1 MPALSTGF
9 IQELVADFIAD
20 HPLAQISIHAR
31 STLKLVDWLVT
42 GHLDVALTSNPV
54 VHPELTRVPLARR
67 AFVCLLPLD
76 HPVAGRS
83 VIRASDLA
91 GEPFISLSPD
101 SQLRQRIDRLFE
113 EAGIERRLMLEA
125 PMAPTICALIA
136 RGLGVSILNPFYIG
150 AFRDLVVTR
159 PFAPVV
165 ETEISVL
172 MAGHRQRSL
181 AAKAFLDRAQAYVG
195 HARSQVVVATAGWRA
210 VAMAGRR
217 RSDRALRGKLRS
229 PGRPGVARRE
239 HRCRFWAFIA
249 AGLSSEDAA
258 MEVGV
263 SQPVGFR
270 WFRKAGGMPPSHL
283 SRSSKPLS
291 GRYLSFAEREEI
303 ALLRAQGHGVR
314 EMARRLGR
322 APSTISRELRRNA
335 ATRGGGLEYR
345 ATTAQWHA
353 ERAARRPKA
362 AKLATNAALRA
373 YVQERLAGHVAAPG
387 GAAVPGPAVPWKG
400 RRHGPRQNR
409 RWGMAWSPQQIV
421 ERLRLDHPDDAT
433 MRISHEAIYQALF
446 VQGRGALRRE
456 LTACLRTGRALRV
469 PRARTRGQGKS
480 FVTPEVMISQRPA
493 EAEDRAV
500 PGHWEGD
507 LILGLRSSAIGTLV
521 ERTTRFTML
530 LHLPPMKGHGDG
542 AREKNGP
549 ALAGHGAEAVR
560 DAITRT
566 IITLPEQL
574 RQSLTWDQGAEMAQ
588 HARLRIDT
596 SLQVYFCD
604 PHSPWQRGTNENTN
618 GLLRQ
623 YFPKGTDLSPYGTDD
638 LAAVAAALNSRP
650 RKTLGWKTPAE
661 ALDAVLR
668 SVQAGVATTC

>member
-1 MPALSTGF
+1 
-9 IQELVADFIAD
+9 
-20 HPLAQISIHAR
+20 
-31 STLKLVDWLVT
+31 
-42 GHLDVALTSNPV
+42 
-54 VHPELTRVPLARR
+54 
-67 AFVCLLPLD
+67 
-76 HPVAGRS
+76 
-83 VIRASDLA
+83 
-91 GEPFISLSPD
+91 
-101 SQLRQRIDRLFE
+101 
-113 EAGIERRLMLEA
+113 
-125 PMAPTICALIA
+125 
-136 RGLGVSILNPFYIG
+136 
-150 AFRDLVVTR
+150 
-159 PFAPVV
+159 
-165 ETEISVL
+165 
-172 MAGHRQRSL
+172 
-181 AAKAFLDRAQAYVG
+181 
-195 HARSQVVVATAGWRA
+195 
-210 VAMAGRR
+210 MAGRR
-217 RSDRALRGKLRS
+217 RSDRCLRGKLRS

-239 HRCRFWAFIA
+239 DRRRFWAFIA
-249 AGLSSEDAA
+249 AGLPSEDVA

-270 WFRKAGGMPPSHL
+270 WFREAGGMAPSHL
-283 SRSSKPLS
+283 SRSSKPLC

-303 ALLRAQGHGVR
+303 ALLQAQGHGVR

-322 APSTISRELRRNA
+322 VPSTISRELRRNA
-335 ATRGGGLEYR
+335 ATRSGGLEYR

-362 AKLATNAALRA
+362 AKLTTNAALRA

-387 GAAVPGPAVPWKG
+387 GAALPGPAVPWKG

-409 RWGMAWSPQQIV
+409 RWGMAWSPQQIA

-433 MRISHEAIYQALF
+433 MRISPEAIYQALY
-446 VQGRGALRRE
+446 VQGRGALKRE

-469 PRARTRGQGKS
+469 PRARSRRRGKS
-480 FVTPEVMISQRPA
+480 FITPEVLISERPA
-493 EAEDRAV
+493 EAQDRAV

-530 LHLPPMKGHGDG
+530 LHLPPMAGHGDG

-560 DAITRT
+560 DAIART

-574 RQSLTWDQGAEMAQ
+574 RRSLTWDQGAEMAQ

-596 SLQVYFCD
+596 GLQVYFCD

-623 YFPKGTDLSPYGTDD
+623 YFPKGTDLSLPDVDD
-638 LAAVAAALNSRP
+638 LAAVAAALNGRP

-661 ALDAVLR
+661 ALDAVIR
-668 SVQAGVATTC
+668 SGQAGVATTA